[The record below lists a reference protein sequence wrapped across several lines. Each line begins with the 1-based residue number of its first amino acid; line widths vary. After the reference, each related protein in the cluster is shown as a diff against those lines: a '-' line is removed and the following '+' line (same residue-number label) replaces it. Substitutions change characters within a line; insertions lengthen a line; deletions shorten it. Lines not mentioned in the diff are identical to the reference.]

1 MINMNNLK
9 NLSLKKKMILLNS
22 FLVMFTVLLISL
34 ISINSFTRLNNRNIE
49 SLSEQII
56 SQVAQNID
64 YYSSEMQSISTVANY
79 DYYIQNYLNNQ
90 TMTPGQEYE
99 YTSNMNRLFN
109 NISSTRTDIN
119 AVMVISN
126 EGRVVSNINQNE
138 INPNYNFTNQ
148 SWYQHAMELDDSFL
162 MVQPHRQSYFK
173 NSTELVISFVRKIKS
188 FDSDKAL
195 GVIMIDLNLNAL
207 KKICSSVHL
216 GKDGYVIIV
225 DEDANVIYHP
235 DYSYMYRSW
244 DEMYAKE
251 VFKEDDPLII
261 EVLKNHGQTVEK
273 NFDGRTLMLTSHTLP
288 DLNWTVIGIYPQD
301 DILAEQTSITI
312 LIIAIGLTVAGIG
325 ILSTMFISSLIFSP
339 INNLQKRMKQ
349 AEQGTLAIVR
359 SSNYTKDEIGS
370 LNNSFDAMI
379 NQIAE
384 LMQRI
389 KTEERQKRKAELKF
403 LQAQI
408 NPHFLYNTLDSI
420 IWMAESNHK
429 DIVPMTENLAKLF
442 RLSLSGGR
450 EIITIREEIEHVLSC
465 LNIQKMRYASK
476 MDFKINVE
484 EEILSLQTLKLI
496 LQPLVENAI
505 YHGIKNMRNKGN
517 ILIKGM
523 RIMDSVLFQVMDD
536 GVGIDKEQLKRILK
550 TNAHNKSGV
559 GIKNVDERIK
569 LYYGE
574 PYGLEIHSERGIG
587 TVVDIWLPAI
597 PYSEIQ
603 NED

>member
-1 MINMNNLK
+1 MISAAKLR
-9 NLSLKKKMILLNS
+9 NLSLKTKMILLNS
-22 FLVMFTVLLISL
+22 FLVIFTVLLISL
-34 ISINSFTRLNNRNIE
+34 ISISSFTRLNNRNIE

-56 SQVAQNID
+56 MQVAQNID
-64 YYSSEMQSISTVANY
+64 YYSIEMQNISTIANY
-79 DYYIQNYLNNQ
+79 DYYIQNYLSNQ

-109 NISSTRTDIN
+109 NISNTRTDIN
-119 AVMVISN
+119 AVMVVSN
-126 EGRVVSNINQNE
+126 EGRVVSNINPNE

-148 SWYQHAMELDDSFL
+148 SWYQHAMELDNSFL

-173 NSTELVISFVRKIKS
+173 NSTDLVISFVRKIKS
-188 FDSDKAL
+188 FDSNKVL
-195 GVIMIDLNLNAL
+195 GAIIIDLNLNAL

-225 DEDANVIYHP
+225 DENSNVIYHP
-235 DYSYMYRSW
+235 DYSYMYRAW

-261 EVLKNHGQTVEK
+261 EVLKSHGQTVEK
-273 NFDGRTLMLTSHTLP
+273 NFDGRQLMLTSHTIE
-288 DLNWTVIGIYPQD
+288 DLNWTVIGVYPQD
-301 DILAEQTSITI
+301 DILAEQAGITV

-325 ILSTMFISSLIFSP
+325 ILSTMFISSLIFNP
-339 INNLQKRMKQ
+339 INSLQKRMKKT
-349 AEQGTLAIVR
+349 EKGTLSIAK
-359 SSNYTKDEIGS
+359 SADYTKDEVGA

-379 NQIAE
+379 SQISE
-384 LMQRI
+384 LLQRI

-429 DIVPMTENLAKLF
+429 DVVPMTENLARLF

-450 EIITIREEIEHVLSC
+450 EIITIREEIDHVLSY

-476 MDFKINVE
+476 LDFKIKVE
-484 EEILSLQTLKLI
+484 EEILPLQTLKLI

-523 RIMDSVLFQVMDD
+523 RIMDSVLLQVMDD
-536 GVGIDKEQLKRILK
+536 GVGIEKEKLSAILQ
-550 TNAHNKSGV
+550 TNASNKSGV
-559 GIKNVDERIK
+559 GIKNTDERIK

-574 PYGLEIHSERGIG
+574 SYGLEILSERGIG
-587 TVVDIWLPAI
+587 TVVDVWLPAI
-597 PYSEIQ
+597 PYSEKQ